1 MDAMA
6 AFYERLGLQ
15 IAAGHPDWSAHHRS
29 AAGRDAPDVELDSIA
44 FTSMWNEGWSGGSGV
59 ILGFQVEDRPA
70 VDRVY
75 DELRSAG
82 ATPQQA
88 PYDAFWG
95 SRFAVVADPDGNA
108 IALMSPSD
116 PARRTAP
123 PSPPAAE

>member
-1 MDAMA
+1 
-6 AFYERLGLQ
+6 
-15 IAAGHPDWSAHHRS
+15 
-29 AAGRDAPDVELDSIA
+29 
-44 FTSMWNEGWSGGSGV
+44 MWNEGWSGGSGV